1 MTVQSL
7 LGYFGTLEC
16 PVGKGL
22 LTGQIWLFNGQMT
35 TPAVP
40 DGDDARDRAARALD
54 EALGKAVRAL
64 RRAPLLEWTQDDLA
78 EHAGLSKRT
87 IVRIEAGKSMTLP
100 QMYRIATALKVSM
113 SELLAE
119 AEKYRQSV

>member
-1 MTVQSL
+1 
-7 LGYFGTLEC
+7 
-16 PVGKGL
+16 
-22 LTGQIWLFNGQMT
+22 MT

-40 DGDDARDRAARALD
+40 DAGDDEFDRAARALD

-87 IVRIEAGKSMTLP
+87 IVRIEAGKSMQMP
-100 QMYRIATALKVSM
+100 QMYRIARALKVSM

-119 AEKYRQSV
+119 AEKYRKDV